1 MKSEIL
7 RFVAG
12 GVLALVS
19 TYIGLMVKRGYAEKV
34 KFYKDLVEFCGV
46 FKGELSFS
54 MPTVT
59 DFCTKYVKDKKG
71 KWVDVVKEYQT
82 DLTTKGKFDR
92 DLDKWEVLHLKKE
105 EKSEILHFLH
115 GIGKTSLTEQISFVD
130 KCNSA
135 FASRLKQ
142 AEEDMK
148 KKGSMYFKLF
158 ALLGVALLVIL
169 G

>member
-19 TYIGLMVKRGYAEKV
+19 TYIGLMVKRGYGEKV

-71 KWVDVVKEYQT
+71 KVYT
-82 DLTTKGKFDR
+82 DEIGLNITAKGFSLPCGNTTIWIR
-92 DLDKWEVLHLKKE
+92 DNE
-105 EKSEILHFLH
+105 
-115 GIGKTSLTEQISFVD
+115 
-130 KCNSA
+130 
-135 FASRLKQ
+135 
-142 AEEDMK
+142 
-148 KKGSMYFKLF
+148 
-158 ALLGVALLVIL
+158 
-169 G
+169 